1 MKDRKLLMPVR
12 RTTRKF
18 YLSPSAGRND
28 LSASSTVALIGSSTP
43 SQNDMR
49 PSAIDSVIC
58 PKRDRSSFSN
68 KPATTRS
75 ALWLIEVESLA
86 KMFPRNYKS
95 AFSQTDNCVEKIMHH
110 IAARFGLIVAVAV
123 LAAAKV
129 AAQQAPSAAGQNLQP
144 NAGGEEAAVKRIV
157 DGIMQ
162 PYLAQ
167 SQRIAGGHVWKR
179 SPFLGTIVA
188 VSLHGHRY
196 FFPYGKATD
205 AGAPFTRETLVEIGS
220 CTKTFT
226 TTLFALAI
234 NRNQI
239 APDASAQKYMPN
251 GYTLRA
257 QQLTPL
263 ELADFTSGMPDDP
276 TNLPRG
282 LEQRSI
288 EHYTVRDFL
297 TWASNYQPRTR
308 LPAPYKYSNAGIGLL
323 SYLVASA
330 TGKTWEDQMNAEI
343 LQPLGL
349 NDTTLRPTPEQQR
362 RLAQGHN
369 RAGQNAPRWPVYA
382 WYAAGGLR
390 STAHDMISFGEAYLG
405 HNEVNGK
412 PVSAELIAAM
422 QLAQKPI
429 FTMPT
434 GNKQAMAWINNIRG
448 SSPVIMKNGGT
459 AGFGSGIAICPTK
472 DAAIFIGINQA
483 GAQPIAKGVEIL
495 GRLP

>member
-1 MKDRKLLMPVR
+1 MH
-12 RTTRKF
+12 RTATW
-18 YLSPSAGRND
+18 LG
-28 LSASSTVALIGSSTP
+28 LILTVAL
-43 SQNDMR
+43 
-49 PSAIDSVIC
+49 
-58 PKRDRSSFSN
+58 
-68 KPATTRS
+68 
-75 ALWLIEVESLA
+75 
-86 KMFPRNYKS
+86 
-95 AFSQTDNCVEKIMHH
+95 
-110 IAARFGLIVAVAV
+110 

-129 AAQQAPSAAGQNLQP
+129 AAQQAPSAAGPHLQP
-144 NAGGEEAAVKRIV
+144 NAGDEAAAVKRGI

-167 SQRIAGGHVWKR
+167 GQRRARGRVWRR
-179 SPFLGTIVA
+179 SPYLAAIVA

-205 AGAPFTRETLVEIGS
+205 AGAPFTPDTLVEIGS

-239 APDASAQKYMPN
+239 VPDASAQKCMPN

-288 EHYTVRDFL
+288 EHYTVKDFL
-297 TWASNYQPRTR
+297 TWASNYEPRNR

-323 SYLVASA
+323 SYLVATAS
-330 TGKTWEDQMNAEI
+330 GKTWEDQVNSEI
-343 LQPLGL
+343 LQPLGMP
-349 NDTTLRPTPEQQR
+349 DTTLRPTPEQQK

-369 RAGQNAPRWPVYA
+369 RAGQNAPRWPVFA

-390 STAHDMISFGEAYLG
+390 STAHDMISFGEANLG
-405 HNEVNGK
+405 HQEVNAK

-422 QLAQKPI
+422 QVAQKPI
-429 FTMPT
+429 FTMPN
-434 GNKQAMAWINNIRG
+434 GNKQAMAWVNNMGRG
-448 SSPVIMKNGGT
+448 NRNLPPVIVKNGGT
-459 AGFGSGIAICPTK
+459 SGFGTVIAINPTK
-472 DAAIFIGINQA
+472 DAAIFIGTNQV
-483 GAQPIAKGVEIL
+483 GSQPAAKGVEIL
-495 GRLP
+495 RRLP

>member
-1 MKDRKLLMPVR
+1 MH
-12 RTTRKF
+12 RTTAP
-18 YLSPSAGRND
+18 LI
-28 LSASSTVALIGSSTP
+28 LILTVMAS
-43 SQNDMR
+43 
-49 PSAIDSVIC
+49 
-58 PKRDRSSFSN
+58 
-68 KPATTRS
+68 
-75 ALWLIEVESLA
+75 
-86 KMFPRNYKS
+86 
-95 AFSQTDNCVEKIMHH
+95 
-110 IAARFGLIVAVAV
+110 AARIV
-123 LAAAKV
+123 
-129 AAQQAPSAAGQNLQP
+129 AQQAPSDTGRRLQP
-144 NAGGEEAAVKRIV
+144 NSEFEGAAVKQIV

-167 SQRIAGGHVWKR
+167 RQRMAGGHKWIR
-179 SPFLGTIVA
+179 SPHLGAIVA
-188 VSLHGHRY
+188 VSLRGHRY
-196 FFPYGKATD
+196 FFPYGTSTD
-205 AGAPFTRETLVEIGS
+205 AGAPITRETLMEIGS

-226 TTLFALAI
+226 TTLFALAK

-239 APDASAQKYMPN
+239 IPDASAQKYMPS

-276 TNLPRG
+276 TTLPRG

-297 TWASNYQPRTR
+297 TWASNYEPRTR

-323 SYLVASA
+323 SYLVATA
-330 TGKTWEDQMNAEI
+330 TGKTWEQQLDSEI
-343 LQPLGL
+343 LESLGMT
-349 NDTTLRPTPEQQR
+349 DTTLRPTPEQER

-369 RAGQNAPRWPVYA
+369 RAGQDAPRWPVYA

-405 HNEVNGK
+405 HAEVNGR

-429 FTMPT
+429 YTMPN
-434 GNKQAMAWINNIRG
+434 GNKQAMAWVNDVRG
-448 SSPVIMKNGGT
+448 GAPVILKNGGT

-472 DAAIFIGINQA
+472 DAAIFIGMNQV
-483 GAQPIAKGVEIL
+483 GAQPVDKAVEIL
-495 GRLP
+495 RRLP

>member
-1 MKDRKLLMPVR
+1 MH
-12 RTTRKF
+12 RTTVRF
-18 YLSPSAGRND
+18 ILIVTVAALAAMNVFAQQEPSAGPN
-28 LSASSTVALIGSSTP
+28 S
-43 SQNDMR
+43 
-49 PSAIDSVIC
+49 
-58 PKRDRSSFSN
+58 
-68 KPATTRS
+68 
-75 ALWLIEVESLA
+75 E
-86 KMFPRNYKS
+86 
-95 AFSQTDNCVEKIMHH
+95 
-110 IAARFGLIVAVAV
+110 
-123 LAAAKV
+123 
-129 AAQQAPSAAGQNLQP
+129 P
-144 NAGGEEAAVKRIV
+144 NAGGEEATVKRVV

-167 SQRIAGGHVWKR
+167 TERTVGGHRWIR
-179 SPFLGTIVA
+179 SPHLGTIVA

-205 AGAPFTRETLVEIGS
+205 AGAPITRETVMEIGS

-239 APDASAQKYMPN
+239 APDAPAQKYMPE
-251 GYTLRA
+251 GHTLRA
-257 QQLTPL
+257 RQLTPL

-282 LEQRSI
+282 LQQRSI

-297 TWASNYQPRTR
+297 TWASNYQPRTQ

-323 SYLVASA
+323 SYLVATA
-330 TGKTWEDQMNAEI
+330 TGKTWEEQLNSEI
-343 LQPLGL
+343 LESLGM
-349 NDTTLRPTPEQQR
+349 NDTTLRPTPEQQK

-369 RAGQNAPRWPVYA
+369 RAAQDAPRWPVYA

-412 PVSAELIAAM
+412 PVSAELTAAM

-429 FTMPT
+429 FTMPS
-434 GNKQAMAWINNIRG
+434 GNKQAMAWVNDVRG
-448 SSPVIMKNGGT
+448 GTPVILKNGGT
-459 AGFGSGIAICPTK
+459 AGFGSGIVICPAK
-472 DAAIFIGINQA
+472 DAAIFIGMNQA
-483 GAQPIAKGVEIL
+483 GAQPVDKAVEIL
-495 GRLP
+495 RRLP

>member
-1 MKDRKLLMPVR
+1 MDR
-12 RTTRKF
+12 TATRF
-18 YLSPSAGRND
+18 
-28 LSASSTVALIGSSTP
+28 
-43 SQNDMR
+43 
-49 PSAIDSVIC
+49 C
-58 PKRDRSSFSN
+58 
-68 KPATTRS
+68 
-75 ALWLIEVESLA
+75 
-86 KMFPRNYKS
+86 
-95 AFSQTDNCVEKIMHH
+95 
-110 IAARFGLIVAVAV
+110 LIVIVAV
-123 LAAAKV
+123 LAAKNIV
-129 AAQQAPSAAGQNLQP
+129 AQQAPSDAGPDLQP
-144 NAGGEEAAVKRIV
+144 NAGGEEAAVKRVV

-162 PYLAQ
+162 PYLTQ
-167 SQRIAGGHVWKR
+167 GQRNADGRRWSR
-179 SPFLGTIVA
+179 SPHLGTIVA

-196 FFPYGKATD
+196 FFTYGKATD
-205 AGAPFTRETLVEIGS
+205 AGAPVTRETLVEIGS

-239 APDASAQKYMPN
+239 VADALAQKYMPN

-282 LEQRSI
+282 LERRSI
-288 EHYTVRDFL
+288 ESYTVKDFL
-297 TWASNYQPRTR
+297 TWASNYEPRTQ
-308 LPAPYKYSNAGIGLL
+308 LPAPYRYSNAGIGLL
-323 SYLVASA
+323 SYLVATA
-330 TGKTWEDQMNAEI
+330 TGKSWEEQLNSEI
-343 LQPLGL
+343 LQPLGMA
-349 NDTTLRPTPEQQR
+349 DTTLRPTPEQR
-362 RLAQGHN
+362 KRLAQGHT
-369 RAGQNAPRWPVYA
+369 RAGQDAPRWPVYA

-448 SSPVIMKNGGT
+448 GSPVIMKNGGT
-459 AGFGSGIAICPTK
+459 AGFGTGIAINPTK
-472 DAAIFIGINQA
+472 DAALFIGMNQA

-495 GRLP
+495 RRLP